1 MSPEDVVV
9 AACRVTVLAAV
20 SAAGAAWY
28 HWLTTVGYDHQSWL
42 ADDEPAHKIAAAAWA
57 LHLTAAAALIVA
69 PLAAIIWRAV
79 S

>member
-28 HWLTTVGYDHQSWL
+28 HWLTAVGYDHQSWL
-42 ADDEPAHKIAAAAWA
+42 ADDEPAHKAAAAVWA
-57 LHLTAAAALIVA
+57 LHLTAAALIVA
-69 PLAAIIWRAV
+69 PLAALIWRAV

>member
-1 MSPEDVVV
+1 MSPEALLV

-28 HWLTTVGYDHQSWL
+28 HWLTAVGYDHQSWL
-42 ADDEPAHKIAAAAWA
+42 ADDEPAHKAAAVVWA
-57 LHLTAAAALIVA
+57 LHLTVAAALIVA
-69 PLAAIIWRAV
+69 PLAVIIWRAV